1 MRRLFVVVAAAV
13 MVSALVYHV
22 LAQTPAARPVTATR
36 VLDND
41 RATVQRLTV
50 SAGYRD
56 PESRVPRDMIAVQVT
71 PGDMEVV
78 INGEKVTNGH
88 VDAGKVWYV
97 PKTVKHQFSN
107 IGATPYDTL
116 VITLTSSGR

>member
-1 MRRLFVVVAAAV
+1 MRHFIPVVAVAAAI
-13 MVSALVYHV
+13 VSAVAYHG

-36 VLDND
+36 IFDND

-50 SAGYRD
+50 AAGYRD
-56 PESRVPRDMIAVQVT
+56 PESVVPRDMIAVQVT
-71 PGDMEVV
+71 PGEMEVV
-78 INGEKVTNGH
+78 INGEKTTGH

-107 IGATPYDTL
+107 IGTTSYDTL
-116 VITLTSSGR
+116 VITLK

>member
-1 MRRLFVVVAAAV
+1 MRMVAVVCAAGLLL
-13 MVSALVYHV
+13 VSTLMFRAR
-22 LAQTPAARPVTATR
+22 AQTPPARQVTATR

-41 RATVQRLTV
+41 RVTVQRLTV
-50 SAGYRD
+50 AAGYRD
-56 PESRVPRDMIAVQVT
+56 PESVVPRDMVAVQVT
-71 PGDMEVV
+71 PGEMEVV
-78 INGEKVTNGH
+78 INGEKTAGH

-116 VITLTSSGR
+116 VITLK